1 MKKLVKTTI
10 EIRSKQ
16 VKKKEKLDVK
26 PVSNKNKS
34 VLNKIKLIKSDE
46 FEVLQKSNE
55 IRPSNKFIKVNNATL
70 HTLKGISVEIPRN
83 RFTVITG
90 VSGSGKSTLAFD
102 TLYAEGQRRFV
113 ESISSYARQFLE
125 RMNKPEVDSIIG
137 LPPAIA
143 IQQLP
148 TNRNPRSTVGTN
160 TEIYDYLRL
169 LFGRIGKTY
178 DEKTGLLVKK
188 DTPDSVVK
196 HLDFLEEG
204 TKLFILFELGS
215 TVIDVLKE
223 LKKYFDAGFFR
234 IILKENNELIDL
246 GVNPPT
252 KKLNYDDFFILVD
265 RLVYKKDTEN
275 LSRLTESIES
285 AFRFGNGVVTIRD
298 ISNNKDFYYSNR
310 FECNET
316 KVIYDEPD
324 PRIFV
329 FNSPFGACEK
339 CSGSGTNLDID
350 PDLVIPNKSK
360 SLKEQAIHPFTGT
373 LNTNIHSYNQK
384 VLINEAEKYGIDTE
398 IPYKDLSE
406 DEKKSIWDGFGKF
419 IGIDNFFEDLSS
431 SNNRYD
437 SYRFL
442 NKYQN
447 YINCRTCNGSRLKL
461 SARQVFISGYN
472 IPQLVNLQFD
482 EFLEVINNFNL
493 SETDQEIS
501 KHILKE
507 LKWRSQLLIDI
518 GLEYLSLN
526 RLTHTLSGGEA
537 QRINI
542 STALGSSLVG
552 TLYVL
557 DEPSI
562 GLHSRDTN
570 RLINILHK
578 LRNLGNTVLVVE
590 HDEDIMEYSDF
601 IIDMGPFAGE
611 FGGEITFEGTYKELL
626 QSDSSLTGKYL
637 SGKFNLEFNNYHR
650 MPEEFVTLTK
660 PMGYF
665 LDIDEIKIPL
675 NCITTITGVS
685 GSGKS
690 TLIREIFYNGIIKE
704 LSEGIKIN
712 KNYDKLSGLENI
724 KNIEFVDQ
732 SSIGKSSRSTPA
744 TYTKVF
750 DDIRQLFANT
760 QASKQLG
767 WRDGHFSFNVPG
779 GRCEACEGE
788 GKQVIE
794 MQFLSDV
801 TLECEVCHGKRYK
814 KEVLNVT
821 YKDKN
826 IVDVLNMTIDEAT
839 VLFADVSKIIKKLK
853 VLQNVGLGYLK
864 LGQPA
869 SQLSGGEAQRLKL
882 STFLGTQDN
891 FPTIFIFDEP
901 TTGLH
906 FYDISKL
913 MSCFNILIEAGH
925 TIILIEHNLNVI
937 SSADWLIDLGP
948 EAGKNGGK
956 IVGVGKPDDI
966 SKLETH
972 TGKALK
978 KFYLNKK

>member
-1 MKKLVKTTI
+1 MKKLVKNTI
-10 EIRSKQ
+10 ESRKKQ
-16 VKKKEKLDVK
+16 VSKKDKLA
-26 PVSNKNKS
+26 NKS
-34 VLNKIKLIKSDE
+34 ISSKNILNKIQLKKNNE
-46 FEVLQKSNE
+46 FEVLQKEND
-55 IRPSNKFIKVNNATL
+55 IKPSNKFIKVNNATL
-70 HTLKGISVEIPRN
+70 HTLKGINVEIPRN

-148 TNRNPRSTVGTN
+148 TNRNPRSTVGTS

-178 DEKTGLLVKK
+178 DEKTGSLVKK

-196 HLDFLEEG
+196 QLFFLEEG
-204 TKLFILFELGS
+204 TKLYILFELDS
-215 TVIDVLKE
+215 NVIDVLKE

-252 KKLNYDDFFILVD
+252 KKLNYNDFFILVD
-265 RLVYKKDTEN
+265 RLVYKKDIET

-285 AFRFGNGVVTIRD
+285 AFNFGNGVVTIRD
-298 ISNNKDFYYSNR
+298 ISNDKDFYFSNR

-316 KVIYDEPD
+316 KVVYDEPD

-339 CSGSGTNLDID
+339 CSGSGTTLDFD

-360 SLKEQAIHPFTGT
+360 SLKEQAIHPFSGT
-373 LNTNIHSYNQK
+373 LNNNIHSYNQK
-384 VLINEAEKYGIDTE
+384 VLISEAEKYGVNTE
-398 IPYKDLSE
+398 IPYKDLS
-406 DEKKSIWDGFGKF
+406 DEEKQTIWDGFGKF
-419 IGIDNFFEDLSS
+419 IGINSFFEDLST

-447 YINCRTCNGSRLKL
+447 YINCRSCGGSRLKL

-472 IPQLVNLQFD
+472 IPQLVNLQID
-482 EFLEVINNFNL
+482 DFLEVINNFNL
-493 SETDQEIS
+493 SDSDKEIS

-590 HDEDIMEYSDF
+590 HDEEIMEHSDY

-626 QSDSSLTGKYL
+626 ESDNSLTGKYL
-637 SGKFNLEFNNYHR
+637 NGKFNLEFNNFHR
-650 MPEEFVTLTK
+650 VIDEFITMTK
-660 PMGYF
+660 PIGYY
-665 LDIDEIKIPL
+665 LDIEEIKIPL

-690 TLIREIFYNGIIKE
+690 TLIKEILYNGIIKE
-704 LSEGIKIN
+704 LNEGTKIN
-712 KNYDKLSGLENI
+712 KNYEKFSGLENI

-779 GRCEACEGE
+779 GRCETCEGE
-788 GKQVIE
+788 GIQVIE

-839 VLFADVSKIIKKLK
+839 VLFADINKIIKKLK

-882 STFLGTQDN
+882 STFLANHDSY
-891 FPTIFIFDEP
+891 PTLFIFDEP

-913 MSCFNILIEAGH
+913 INCFNILIEAGH

-937 SSADWLIDLGP
+937 SSADWVIDLGP

-956 IVGVGKPDDI
+956 IVGIGKPNEIAELD
-966 SKLETH
+966 TH
-972 TGKALK
+972 TGRALK
-978 KFYLNKK
+978 KYYLNKK